1 MNYANIK
8 YDDIANGPGVRTSLF
23 VSGCT
28 HGCKGCFNEVAW
40 DFKYG
45 KLFSSEI
52 IEEILESLRP
62 DYISGLTILGG
73 EPMEKVNQKGI
84 LPLISEFKNRYPDKS
99 LWIYSGYTFDSDLRP
114 GGRAYC
120 DETDKIL
127 SFCDVIVDGKFV
139 ESLYNIKSKNY
150 RCGKEFGEKKG
161 GTVGGRCRLCL
172 SQHVNSHVSC
182 EASPII

>member
-28 HGCKGCFNEVAW
+28 HACKGCFNEMAW
-40 DFKYG
+40 DFQYG
-45 KLFSSEI
+45 KAFTEDT
-52 IEEILESLRP
+52 IEEILQSMSQ

-84 LPLISEFKNRYPDKS
+84 LPLVTEFKKRYPDKS
-99 LWIYSGYTFDSDLRP
+99 LWIYSGYTFDKDLVP

-120 DETDKIL
+120 EETEKVLDL
-127 SFCDVIVDGKFV
+127 CDVIVDGEFV
-139 ESLYNIKSKNY
+139 ESLYDITLRFRGSSNQRIIDVPQSIKI
-150 RCGKEFGEKKG
+150 KKIVLWEG
-161 GTVGGRCRLCL
+161 DKIFATH
-172 SQHVNSHVSC
+172 SM
-182 EASPII
+182 